1 MTNFIFINE
10 KQIQITGKAFLFSLK
25 KSPNIKLTNFDYRNG
40 MFTIKQSIVEYEI
53 ISSKI
58 KNTITNSEYF

>member
-1 MTNFIFINE
+1 M
-10 KQIQITGKAFLFSLK
+10 
-25 KSPNIKLTNFDYRNG
+25 NFDYRNG

-53 ISSKI
+53 IISSKI